1 MLLQSLTRPLYTSQ
15 IQITPNNMSS
25 ADDAA
30 DADAAADIAI
40 ASNKGKRAVKERD
53 KNAPRRNQTA
63 YLLFQQSMKEQYR
76 ALHPEMNLG
85 QIAKMTSQDY
95 AEMPQEQKDA
105 WERRAEADRVRYLQ
119 ELARYIPPPGHDAT
133 GNALSEGKNPYCGS
147 FRGPPVRR
155 QDTDPNRPRRNLS
168 AYLLFQNANRER
180 IRKENPAGGI
190 SFGQMSKRASQL
202 WERITPEE
210 KEKWE
215 KEAAE
220 DKARYEREM
229 AEYTPPIGYDEKG
242 RNVQAKKT
250 KRKKR
255 RDPAAPKRGVSA
267 YVWFGH
273 EERPKIQQEFPNIS
287 FQEVGR
293 KLGER
298 WRAMGAE
305 EKAKYDAKAAIDK
318 ERYARESEAYQQE
331 QKRKVHSLQVAA
343 NAETTEEATAAAKA
357 AAAAT
362 AATAA
367 TSTANFMHQFQHHQ
381 SQYQGQGHC
390 PELTGVP
397 MFPGTTAAATAAA
410 GAPILNPAT
419 TAAPPEDD
427 LKPPFNADSTGS

>member
-1 MLLQSLTRPLYTSQ
+1 
-15 IQITPNNMSS
+15 MSS
-25 ADDAA
+25 ADE
-30 DADAAADIAI
+30 AADISI

-95 AEMPQEQKDA
+95 AEMPQDEKDA

-119 ELARYIPPPGHDAT
+119 ELAHYIPPPGYDAT
-133 GNALSEGKNPYCGS
+133 GNALGEGKNPYSGS

-202 WERITPEE
+202 WEGITPEE

-229 AEYTPPIGYDEKG
+229 AEYTPPIGFDEKG

-255 RDPAAPKRGVSA
+255 RDPAAPKRGLTA

-305 EKAKYDAKAAIDK
+305 EKAKYDVKAAIDK
-318 ERYARESEAYQQE
+318 ERYSRESEAYKQE
-331 QKRKVHSLQVAA
+331 QKRKVQGEAQV
-343 NAETTEEATAAAKA
+343 
-357 AAAAT
+357 AAT
-362 AATAA
+362 AA
-367 TSTANFMHQFQHHQ
+367 STANFMHQFQHHQ
-381 SQYQGQGHC
+381 SQYQGQGHY
-390 PELTGVP
+390 PDLTGLP

-410 GAPILNPAT
+410 GVPILNPAT
-419 TAAPPEDD
+419 TAAPPKDD
-427 LKPPFNADSTGS
+427 VKPPSNDSTGF